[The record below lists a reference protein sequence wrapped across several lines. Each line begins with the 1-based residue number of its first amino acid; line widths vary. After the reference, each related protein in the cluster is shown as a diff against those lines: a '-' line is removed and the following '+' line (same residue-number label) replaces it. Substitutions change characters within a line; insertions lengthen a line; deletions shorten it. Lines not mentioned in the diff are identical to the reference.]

1 MYLPNASSTNHYY
14 TSEQSKSL
22 KVQIGAKM
30 LKICLIPLVL
40 SFQLLGALLMSALC
54 AVILAFLTLIVG
66 LYLIGR
72 VIFGKKKSFGIK
84 QKQSVPFCRQKS
96 EGETSLLFIFL
107 IFAVTHI
114 FSLSWV
120 LPKREVLSQSKE
132 ILMLREDGMDMEF
145 TYE

>member
-72 VIFGKKKSFGIK
+72 VIFGKKKSYGIK
-84 QKQSVPFCRQKS
+84 GKQSVPFCRQKS

-107 IFAVTHI
+107 IFAGMHI
-114 FSLSWV
+114 SSLFWG
-120 LPKREVLSQSKE
+120 LPKKVTLSPLKVIPIQQ
-132 ILMLREDGMDMEF
+132 EDEKDME
-145 TYE
+145 YL